1 MKNFSKTK
9 VKVQQY
15 GWLAMRV
22 VAVGGNSN
30 NGGNAGVFYVNA
42 NNGSGNRNT
51 NIGRQLSLF
60 IFRLSPITLPLGKTQ
75 SKPIGVGSVMRRLRA
90 AISR

>member
-1 MKNFSKTK
+1 MKIVNNTNKITPMIR
-9 VKVQQY
+9 
-15 GWLAMRV
+15 WLAMRV

-60 IFRLSPITLPLGKTQ
+60 LFRLTPITMPLGKIQ
-75 SKPIGVGSVMRRLRA
+75 SKPKVLVAICEGSGR
-90 AISR
+90 

>member
-1 MKNFSKTK
+1 MKNFIKIR
-9 VKVQQY
+9 VEY
-15 GWLAMRV
+15 MYNRWLDLRV

-42 NNGSGNRNT
+42 NNSSGNRNT

-60 IFRLSPITLPLGKTQ
+60 IKRLYPITLPLGKTQ
-75 SKPIGVGSVMRRLRA
+75 SKPTGVGSESEGSGRR
-90 AISR
+90 

>member
-1 MKNFSKTK
+1 MD
-9 VKVQQY
+9 
-15 GWLAMRV
+15 MRV

-42 NNGSGNRNT
+42 NNGSVNRNP

-60 IFRLSPITLPLGKTQ
+60 YENILSPFTLPLGKTQ
-75 SKPIGVGSVMRRLRA
+75 SKPIGIGN
-90 AISR
+90 

>member
-1 MKNFSKTK
+1 
-9 VKVQQY
+9 
-15 GWLAMRV
+15 MRV

-51 NIGRQLSLF
+51 NIGRQLSLLLF
-60 IFRLSPITLPLGKTQ
+60 ILSPITMPLGKIQ
-75 SKPIGVGSVMRRLRA
+75 RKPIGVGSGMRRLRA
-90 AISR
+90 VISR